1 MRPIL
6 FTDGLIHTME
16 SEEAVASA
24 MLVENGWIQ
33 MLDPTPEQAKGARV
47 VSLAGRHVYP
57 CLIDGHVHLLYTVV
71 LLAAGFDVC
80 RIADGKVLPEDL
92 EGVEREIRLSPGRKR
107 PMRLW
112 WEISTL

>member
-24 MLVENGWIQ
+24 MLVENGRIQ

-47 VSLAGRHVYP
+47 VSRAGRLVYP
-57 CLIDGHVHLLYTVV
+57 CLIAGHVHLL
-71 LLAAGFDVC
+71 
-80 RIADGKVLPEDL
+80 
-92 EGVEREIRLSPGRKR
+92 
-107 PMRLW
+107 
-112 WEISTL
+112 